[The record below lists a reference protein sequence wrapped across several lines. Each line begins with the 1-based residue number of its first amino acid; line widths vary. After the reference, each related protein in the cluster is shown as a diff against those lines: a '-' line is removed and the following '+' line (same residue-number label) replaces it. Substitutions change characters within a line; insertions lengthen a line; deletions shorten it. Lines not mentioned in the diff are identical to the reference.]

1 MEIVMGID
9 INEHKSQVSYAQLT
23 DPLVVKTLELSTR
36 GDGTLIE
43 TAICKRAGVNQWYY
57 GMDALKKAKNGQ
69 GLLVENIWQ
78 KLCRGED
85 VSLEGQT
92 FETAMLCNLFLKRI
106 VSAGLLKIKEECRQ
120 EPEVKAIVISPEPF
134 PADLHEKMDQ
144 VTCGLLPD
152 AQMVFWQGYE
162 ESLFSYMI
170 HQPER
175 MLGYETGIM
184 DLTNE
189 KLVAYRMEMNH
200 KARPIVTFIR
210 RMDTDLFRLKHYP
223 SITEHDQALRE
234 LDVQFGD
241 FVQQFVKDRLVTTC
255 YLVGDGFEGNWCNE
269 SLKVL
274 CRNRKV
280 YAGNNLYSKGA
291 VYSAA
296 ERILDS
302 EVNKQYVFL
311 GKNMLPVNIGVAVQN
326 GDKEEYQPLLDAGT
340 NWYEAKCEQSFL
352 MDVADQLTLK
362 ITPVGGQKPYEEE
375 ISLAEL
381 DQREKDTYRIK
392 LSLKMQSE
400 SRLLVTVEDEGF
412 GDIFPKSRKKVE
424 QAIEIGGLA

>member
-9 INEHKSQVSYAQLT
+9 INEFKTQVSYAVLAEPIQ
-23 DPLVVKTLELSTR
+23 VKTLALSTR
-36 GDGTLIE
+36 GDGTLVE
-43 TAICKRAGVNQWYY
+43 TAICKRQGVNQWYY

-85 VSLEGQT
+85 AVLEGQT
-92 FETAMLCNLFLKRI
+92 YEMAMLCNLFLKRI
-106 VSAGLLKIKEECRQ
+106 VSAGILKIKEEL
-120 EPEVKAIVISPEPF
+120 EEEADLKAIVISAEPF
-134 PADLHEKMDQ
+134 PADLHEKMEQ

-152 AQMVFWQGYE
+152 EQMVFWQGYE

-184 DLTNE
+184 DLSNE
-189 KLVAYRMEMNH
+189 TMVAYRMEMNH
-200 KARPIVTFIR
+200 RARPIATFIR
-210 RMDTDLFRLKHYP
+210 RMETPIVRKKHYP
-223 SITEHDQALRE
+223 SIAEHDQALMQ
-234 LDVQFGD
+234 LDMQFGE
-241 FVQQFVKDRLVTTC
+241 FVQQFTKDRLVTTF

-269 SLKVL
+269 SLKIM

-280 YAGNNLYSKGA
+280 FAGNNLYSKGA

-296 ERILDS
+296 ERIS
-302 EVNKQYVFL
+302 ESDVNKQYVFL
-311 GKNMLPVNIGVAVQN
+311 GKNMLLANIGVEVQN
-326 GDKEEYQPLLDAGT
+326 GEKQEYCALLDAGT
-340 NWYEAKCEQSFL
+340 NWYEAKSEMTFL
-352 MDVADQLTLK
+352 MDVADRLTLK

-375 ISLAEL
+375 ISLAAL

-400 SRLLVTVEDEGF
+400 SLLLVTVEDEGF
-412 GDIFPKSRKKVE
+412 GDLFPKSQSKVE
-424 QAIEIGGLA
+424 QMIELGG